1 MPTFDRDDLIMTL
14 DAGLTD
20 FDWEYYYDEW
30 KQWSLGHV
38 DNRRCPPA
46 FSTSGGE
53 DVITGELQA
62 SGYFFFRN
70 DLGWRMRPA
79 EEDATMYPT
88 GNLIPSD
95 SSLPIFIPTIGGYTV
110 FMDGLQPISQ
120 RLLVGSGVSAQD
132 VIDISDA
139 VWQKDKA
146 TAIGTAGSIGEF
158 INDQLVIIEGV
169 LINKTETDPVTG
181 VMTIY
186 AKDDTTVLFQTNIWE
201 NVAATTPY
209 AGNAVNRR
217 DRLT

>member
-120 RLLVGSGVSAQD
+120 RLLVGSGVSEQD
-132 VIDISDA
+132 KIDISTQ
-139 VWQKDKA
+139 VWTKSKA
-146 TAIGTAGSIGEF
+146 IAEGTAGSIGEF
-158 INDQLVIIEGV
+158 ISDELTLVDNV
-169 LINKTETDPVTG
+169 LMNRTETNPVTG
-181 VMTIY
+181 VMTVF
-186 AKDDTTVLFQTNIWE
+186 AKDDITPLYTCNIWE
-201 NVAATTPY
+201 NIAGTTPY
-209 AGNAVNRR
+209 QGNGVDRRNRF
-217 DRLT
+217 T